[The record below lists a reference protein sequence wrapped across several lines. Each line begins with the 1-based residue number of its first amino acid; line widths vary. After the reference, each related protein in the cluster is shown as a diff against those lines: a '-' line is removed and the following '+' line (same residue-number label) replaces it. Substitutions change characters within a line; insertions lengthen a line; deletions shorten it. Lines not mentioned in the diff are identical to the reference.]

1 MAQIAR
7 WLPYKTAKAVLVLLF
22 NKARRRVAEETGDVS
37 KLPNARIVSATGAL
51 NQIADD
57 VRDSQDQPEET
68 PPTLQSG
75 GSPPTIHTVGKILEK
90 AKNAR

>member
-22 NKARRRVAEETGDVS
+22 RKAKRRVADETDDVA
-37 KLPNARIVSATGAL
+37 KLPNARIVAATGAL

-57 VRDSQDQPEET
+57 VRDAQDQPEET
-68 PPTLQSG
+68 SPTIPSR
-75 GSPPTIHTVGKILEK
+75 GSPPTIHTVGKILDRTK
-90 AKNAR
+90 SNR